1 MNLEQ
6 VKQFISEQG
15 WTPQERP
22 RRKGKLY
29 LYATKRD
36 AQDWRQRTWTYIA
49 PVSRLEAMSEQEI
62 LAKLNK

>member
-1 MNLEQ
+1 MDLEQ
-6 VKQFISEQG
+6 VKQFITAQG

-36 AQDWRQRTWTYIA
+36 AQNWRQRNWKYIA
-49 PVSRLEAMSEQEI
+49 PVSRLEAMNEQEI
-62 LAKLNK
+62 LAILNK